1 MLRASMRGLPAT
13 SPQASAWQLTTVVA
27 LTRLAKAKCG
37 VRATAD
43 VGVIR
48 QTVEW
53 ADVIVDTKPFSGQN
67 MNATSAVAR
76 FPPATP
82 PGDGGDLYGT
92 APLSELG
99 TANRQRDAL
108 YMLSEQL
115 HRARSAE
122 AIYSAALTA
131 IETALDCDR
140 SSILLFDDQY
150 TMRFVAWHGLSDEY
164 RTAVT
169 GHSPWTRDQ
178 ADATPISVPDVA
190 TAELDDGLKNTILGE
205 GIRATAFIP
214 LVANGVLIGKFMAY
228 FREPRDPGE
237 QDLSVALAI
246 ARQLGFAIQRER
258 MDAELAEEL
267 AATRSLQA
275 LSVEMA
281 HEVELAGSCEKLVD
295 AARVIM
301 RSDFVSMQEYHAHRG
316 PRGELRLLAFRG
328 FSHAAAR
335 LWEWVHANSVCT
347 CGVAYRTLKR
357 VIVPD
362 IEHCEFLRGT
372 DDLEGYRET
381 GIRAVQS
388 TPLLSRSGQLVGMIS
403 THWNKPHWPSE
414 RDLRLL
420 DILARLAAD
429 LIERKF
435 YEEDL
440 RRREERSRTLTQLLT
455 DVPWEAR
462 ADGAFESLQPA
473 WENFTGQTW
482 DAHSGH
488 GWFDAI
494 HPDDRDAVRSSWGAA
509 CFEARRYECPAR
521 IWHARTREYRDCIIR
536 ATPIR
541 NEDGALREW
550 VGACMEVHAPREA

>member
-1 MLRASMRGLPAT
+1 M
-13 SPQASAWQLTTVVA
+13 SA
-27 LTRLAKAKCG
+27 
-37 VRATAD
+37 
-43 VGVIR
+43 I
-48 QTVEW
+48 
-53 ADVIVDTKPFSGQN
+53 
-67 MNATSAVAR
+67 SAVAR
-76 FPPATP
+76 FPAVSSI
-82 PGDGGDLYGT
+82 DVGGDPLGS
-92 APLSELG
+92 APLSELA

-108 YMLSEQL
+108 YKLSEQL

-140 SSILLFDDQY
+140 SSILLFDDSY
-150 TMRFVAWHGLSDEY
+150 TMQFVAWHGLSDEY

-190 TAELDDGLKNTILGE
+190 AAELDDALKKTILGE
-205 GIRATAFIP
+205 GIQAAAFIP
-214 LVANGVLIGKFMAY
+214 LVDSGMLIGKFMAY
-228 FREPRDPGE
+228 FREPRTLTE

-258 MDAELAEEL
+258 LDAEMAEEL

-275 LSVEMA
+275 LSVQIA
-281 HEVELAGSCEKLVD
+281 HEADLTGCYEKLVD

-301 RSDFVSMQEYHAHRG
+301 HSDFVSMQEFHAHRG
-316 PRGELRLLAFRG
+316 PRGELRLLAYRG
-328 FSHAAAR
+328 FTPAAAKR
-335 LWEWVHANSVCT
+335 WEWVHANSLCT

-357 VIVPD
+357 VMMSDVEQCD
-362 IEHCEFLRGT
+362 FLRGT

-388 TPLLSRSGQLVGMIS
+388 TPLRARSGQLVGMIS

-414 RDLRLL
+414 RELRLL

-440 RRREERSRTLTQLLT
+440 RRREERARTLTQLLT

-482 DAHSGH
+482 DAHAGH

-494 HPDDRDAVRSSWGAA
+494 HPEDRDAVRTAWGSA
-509 CFEARRYECPAR
+509 CFEARRYECAAR
-521 IWHARTREYRDCIIR
+521 IWHARTREYRNCIIR

-541 NEDGALREW
+541 NEDGSLREW
-550 VGACMEVHAPREA
+550 VGACMEVHAPREPDTPPR